1 MHELRG
7 GFFFLVFSIFVIWES
22 LRVGLGAL
30 SKPGAGFLSFFAG
43 VALFAFSLVIICR
56 SWGVRE
62 ALETQ
67 SLSVI
72 VAAISLFT
80 YSFVL
85 ETMGFIP
92 ATFFLLGILFRLG
105 QTRPWWT
112 LLWMSALVTVL
123 AYFIFGK
130 LLHVYFPRSILG
142 I

>member
-22 LRVGLGAL
+22 LRVGLGTL
-30 SKPGAGFLSFFAG
+30 TNPGAGFVSFLAG
-43 VALFAFSLVIICR
+43 VALLAFSLVIICR
-56 SWGVRE
+56 SWRLRE
-62 ALETQ
+62 AFETQ
-67 SLSVI
+67 SLSVVI
-72 VAAISLFT
+72 AAISLFT

-85 ETMGFIP
+85 ETLGFIP
-92 ATFFLLGILFRLG
+92 ATFFLLGILFRLA

-130 LLHVYFPRSILG
+130 LLHVYFPRGLLG

>member
-1 MHELRG
+1 MQELRG
-7 GFFFLVFSIFVIWES
+7 GFFFLLFSIFVLWES
-22 LRVGLGAL
+22 VRVGLGAL
-30 SKPGAGFLSFFAG
+30 SNPGAGFVSFCAG
-43 VALFAFSLVIICR
+43 VALFALSLTIICR

-67 SLSVI
+67 SISVVI
-72 VAAISLFT
+72 AAISLFT

-92 ATFFLLGILFRLG
+92 ATFLLLGILFRLG

-112 LLWMSALVTVL
+112 LLWMSGLVTVL

-130 LLHVYFPRSILG
+130 LLHVYFPRGLLG